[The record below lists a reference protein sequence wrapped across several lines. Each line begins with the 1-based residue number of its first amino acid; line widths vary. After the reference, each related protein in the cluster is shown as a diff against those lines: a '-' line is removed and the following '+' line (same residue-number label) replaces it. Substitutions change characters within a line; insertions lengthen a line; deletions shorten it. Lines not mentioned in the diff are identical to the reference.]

1 MKQTAGIRAWLG
13 GSVSTAAAALLC
25 VVVSVTRTALSAEA
39 VDPGLQTLR
48 LVCGSKCHQVD
59 LFATSR
65 KGYQEWHETVQQM
78 IDRGA
83 DGTEEQLQEVMDYL
97 FRTQTIIDVN
107 TTAEEDLAI
116 VLEIPAAQAKA
127 IVARR
132 TKKKFTSLDDLK
144 SVGGLDAARVDAKS
158 AFLSFQ

>member
-1 MKQTAGIRAWLG
+1 VWLRRP
-13 GSVSTAAAALLC
+13 VRMAAAALLC
-25 VVVSVTRTALSAEA
+25 GVASIQGAALAADA
-39 VDPGLQTLR
+39 VDPGQQTLR
-48 LVCGSKCHQVD
+48 LVCGSKCHQVE
-59 LFATSR
+59 LFATAR

-107 TTAEEDLAI
+107 ATAEEDLAI

-132 TKKKFTSLDDLK
+132 AKKKFASLDDLK
-144 SVGGLDAARVDAKS
+144 SVSGLDPARVDAKS